1 VRRRANRHANTS
13 HPETEDLRTD
23 DPRQAGVREAEAH
36 SEDVD
41 ESDGGIASS
50 GQFVAFAR
58 TGDFDVCSDEPHRDQ
73 HDRSTSHEH
82 LSSAEAINDVVH
94 GDDDAHKSDNAV
106 DASGIQAGRGSSKTD
121 RFEDSRRVVT
131 VTAES
136 VIVHL
141 LTMLDHELT

>member
-23 DPRQAGVREAEAH
+23 DPWQAGVREAEAH

-41 ESDGGIASS
+41 ESDSGIASS
-50 GQFVAFAR
+50 GQFIAFAR
-58 TGDFDVCSDEPHRDQ
+58 TGDFDVCPDEPHRDQ
-73 HDRSTSHEH
+73 HDRSTSHKH
-82 LSSAEAINDVVH
+82 LPPAKAINDVVH
-94 GDDDAHKSDNAV
+94 GDDDAHQSDNAV
-106 DASGIQAGRGSSKTD
+106 DASGIQAGRGSSKAD

-141 LTMLDHELT
+141 LTRFDHEIT